1 MVVWYTMKLQ
11 LNSVRNKASKHRA
24 QHKGDIAERAT
35 SLKTRLQ
42 HKTCNSEKC
51 IGQTIK
57 TERNNMNAKGN
68 MCKAERNVMGRQREI
83 QEGRGYI
90 KAERNNMKAKGNYV
104 QGRKKCNGKAKGN
117 TGRQRLLYKKRDR

>member
-1 MVVWYTMKLQ
+1 MVVWYTRKLQ

-68 MCKAERNVMGRQREI
+68 
-83 QEGRGYI
+83 
-90 KAERNNMKAKGNYV
+90 V